1 MTVNNSIKRYQ
12 VLLVEDNPADAML
25 AQEAIKDI
33 DIPAAVT
40 HAEDGQQ
47 ALDVL
52 EAMHNEGKCPDLILL
67 DLCLPKVDGKAVL
80 CAIRARPEF
89 SSIPVLILTT
99 SSAAKDVEDC
109 QRNHANAYLV
119 KPLSFTK
126 FTEMLFDTFHFWLRW
141 PVGDARKPIRAR
153 S

>member
-1 MTVNNSIKRYQ
+1 MAINNPVHRYQ
-12 VLLVEDNPADAML
+12 ILLVEDNPADAML
-25 AQEAIKDI
+25 AQEAIKDV
-33 DIPAAVT
+33 DIPAIVT

-47 ALDVL
+47 ALDKL
-52 EAMHNEGKCPDLILL
+52 EAMHDDGKRPDLILL

-89 SSIPVLILTT
+89 CSIPVLILTT
-99 SSAAKDVEDC
+99 SSSAIDVEYC
-109 QRNHANAYLV
+109 QRHHANAYLI

-153 S
+153 T